1 MKTTKTILL
10 LITLSL
16 IAFLHPQAQTPGFE
30 WAGQMGGDSL
40 IQASSVAVDAAGNQ
54 IIIGSFR
61 GTADFDP
68 DPNNTFNLTANGYSD
83 IFILKL
89 DGNGALLWAAAIGD
103 TMNMNERGADV
114 ATDAAGNI
122 YATGYFWGTTDVDP
136 GEGEYI
142 MSQNRWTTM
151 VLKIDPDGNL
161 IWGKQMGSETAGHAY
176 GCSITVDNHLNVITS
191 GYFYGRVDFDPGPGV
206 VNLTCTSYD
215 VFVQKLDANGN
226 FMWVKQIV
234 GTEFKIAYSM
244 TTDASGN
251 IYAGGYFKGTVD
263 FNPDKKLKYKLTS
276 FGDYDVFILKLTG
289 NGAFGYAKQ
298 IGGTSQDLCYSIAL
312 DPSGYLYATGLF
324 YGTADFNPGT
334 GTYNMTSFGGNDAYV
349 LKLDLSGNFIWANQ
363 IGGTSYDSAG
373 DIILDGEGYYYVSG
387 YFYSTTDF
395 DPATGTYYLTA
406 NGHNDSFVLKSD
418 LDGNL
423 IWVIQAGGPGWD
435 YSMSLTVDDLGN
447 IINVGSLEETADF
460 DPGGNSEFE
469 LTNTGVRDMFVQ
481 KLNPDGGD
489 DCPVPN
495 GLTTTD
501 ITETSATLGW
511 NAVTGATGYYIK
523 YREVDSVNWIHV
535 SGPVT
540 EPYLTINNLNAATSH
555 EFQVKTDCFSNYSY
569 SCEFMTQ
576 GGGCPDNYEP
586 NETLASAA
594 TIPVNTDITALISL
608 SGDVDWFKFNNTT
621 SNKKIK
627 ITLTNLPANYDVALY
642 KSNGDQVG
650 ISQNPGTN
658 DETIIY
664 NTNKVGTYYVKVYGA
679 GGAFD
684 PINCYTLRAAIS
696 PANYKSVIIEAII
709 PAETMVMNI
718 YPNPAGNV
726 LNVDI
731 NSATNARASLHLIN
745 SGGQVVISRE
755 FYAFKGPNHF
765 VFDLGDLSNGLYVIH
780 LITNDQVEF
789 RKVVINK

>member
-16 IAFLHPQAQTPGFE
+16 IAFLYPQAQTPGFE
-30 WAGQMGGDSL
+30 WADQMGGDSL

-61 GTADFDP
+61 ETADFDP
-68 DPNNTFNLTANGYSD
+68 DPDNTFNLTARGYSD

-89 DGNGALLWAAAIGD
+89 DGNGALLWAAPIGD
-103 TMNMNERGADV
+103 AMNMNERGADV
-114 ATDAAGNI
+114 TTDAAGNI

-142 MSQNRWTTM
+142 LSQNRWTTM
-151 VLKIDPDGNL
+151 VLKIEPDGDL

-176 GCSITVDNHLNVITS
+176 GSSITVDNNLNVITS

-244 TTDASGN
+244 TTDAGGN

-263 FNPDKKLKYKLTS
+263 FNPDKELKYNLTS

-289 NGAFGYAKQ
+289 NGAFGYAKK

-312 DPSGYLYATGLF
+312 DPSGYLYATGQF

-363 IGGTSYDSAG
+363 IGGASYDSAG

-395 DPATGTYYLTA
+395 DPGTGTYYLTA
-406 NGHNDSFVLKSD
+406 NGYDDSFVFKSD

-435 YSMSLTVDDLGN
+435 YSMSLAVDDLGN
-447 IINVGSLEETADF
+447 IINVGSFEETVDF
-460 DPGGNSEFE
+460 DPGGNGEFE
-469 LTNTGVRDMFVQ
+469 LTNTGVRGMFVQ

-489 DCPVPN
+489 DCPVPA
-495 GLTTTD
+495 GLVAAN
-501 ITETSATLGW
+501 ITETSADLSWAG
-511 NAVTGATGYYIK
+511 VTGAGGYFVK
-523 YREVDSVNWIHV
+523 YRETETSDWIEV
-535 SGPVT
+535 ADKVT
-540 EPYLTINNLNAATSH
+540 GTSLTINGLTAATTY

-569 SCEFMTQ
+569 SFEFMTT
-576 GGGCPDNYEP
+576 GGGCPDIYEP
-586 NETLASAA
+586 NETLATAVA
-594 TIPVNTDITALISL
+594 IPVNTDITALISP

-621 SNKKIK
+621 SAKKIK

-650 ISQNPGTN
+650 ISQNPGTT

-696 PANYKSVIIEAII
+696 SANYKSVILETII
-709 PAETMVMNI
+709 PVETIVMNI
-718 YPNPAGNV
+718 NPNPAGNV
-726 LNVDI
+726 LNIDI

-755 FYAFKGPNHF
+755 FYAFKGPNHY
-765 VFDLGDLSNGLYVIH
+765 VLDLSRLCNGLYIIQ
-780 LITNDQVEF
+780 LTTEDKVEF
-789 RKVVINK
+789 RKVLIN